1 MLKVMLD
8 RARLRFLYFY
18 YSLNVNP
25 KKVETLVTSNLT
37 NDRHLHIYYVIII
50 NRNN

>member
-1 MLKVMLD
+1 MLQVMLD
-8 RARLRFLYFY
+8 RAWLRFLYFY

-37 NDRHLHIYYVIII
+37 NDIDTYIFIM
-50 NRNN
+50 

>member
-8 RARLRFLYFY
+8 RAKLSLYFY

-25 KKVETLVTSNLT
+25 KKVETLVMSNLT